1 MKNCKE
7 LNEYQKH
14 TIIIALN
21 SYIKNVYGDQE
32 YYDETDIEDVAYL
45 NNIIN
50 ILETR
55 KLWVEKG

>member
-21 SYIKNVYGDQE
+21 CYIKNVYGDQE
-32 YYDETDIEDVAYL
+32 YYNETDIEDVEYL
-45 NNIIN
+45 DQIIN

-55 KLWVEKG
+55 KIWIEKE